1 MALEQKEN
9 FPKPYVNA
17 SKKDDSLMHYVPMDN
32 GDIGSRK
39 SNMKAV
45 VADDGG
51 LAIDHVSNRKGS

>member
-9 FPKPYVNA
+9 FPKPYVNTA
-17 SKKDDSLMHYVPMDN
+17 KRDDSLMHYVPMEN

-45 VADDGG
+45 VADDSGMS
-51 LAIDHVSNRKGS
+51 IEHVSNRKGS